1 MQILDVSKLRR
12 NIEATVLPDLK
23 SGRVGGVALAVSQYG
38 KICYENY
45 LGNTS
50 IGIPVAED
58 TMFRLASMTKPVT
71 AVAVLLLKDRGL
83 INLDQL
89 VEEFL
94 PEYNEMQVGRV
105 QDGKM
110 EILGKAESPI
120 TIRQLLTHSSGLGSG
135 PVGDEVGAHFPVRER
150 VSLEKVVGHYAKH
163 PLDFQPGTAQAYSA
177 LYAFDVLA
185 RIVEITTGEAY
196 ASFLE
201 REILKPLG
209 MMNTTFAP
217 SKEQWER
224 MIPMHNYEG
233 GAGKAVD
240 FPEGSLFE
248 GIPTCCCCAGA
259 GLASTLQDYMRFAEM
274 LLHGG
279 RPLLQEHTVREMAT
293 PQLPDA
299 IMHGQ
304 EVWGLGVRVI
314 VSEAYR
320 DLPCG
325 AFGWSG
331 AYGTH
336 FWVDPVNQITAVYM
350 KNSRYDGGAG
360 AYTSRRFEQAVAES
374 FRDNE

>member
-1 MQILDVSKLRR
+1 MHILDERKLREK
-12 NIEATVLPDLK
+12 IEETVLPDLE
-23 SGRVGGVALAVSQYG
+23 SGRVGGVAMAVSQAG
-38 KICYENY
+38 KMLYENY
-45 LGNTS
+45 LGNES
-50 IGIPVAED
+50 IGISVTED
-58 TMFRLASMTKPVT
+58 TMFRLASMTKPIT
-71 AVAVLLLKDRGL
+71 AVAVLILKDREL
-83 INLDQL
+83 LKLDQT
-89 VEEFL
+89 VAEFL
-94 PEYNEMQVGRV
+94 PEYKEMQVGQMR
-105 QDGKM
+105 DGKL

-135 PVGDEVGAHFPVRER
+135 PVGDYVGAHFPVKER
-150 VSLEKVVGHYAKH
+150 VSLEKVVGHYAKY

-185 RIVEITTGEAY
+185 RIVEIVTGKAY

-201 REILKPLG
+201 REILKPLR
-209 MMNTTFAP
+209 MVHTTFAP

-224 MIPMHNYEG
+224 IIPMHTYEG
-233 GAGKAVD
+233 GTGKAVD
-240 FPEGSLFE
+240 FPEESLFE
-248 GIPTCCCCAGA
+248 GIPTSCSCAGA

-274 LLHGG
+274 LLNGG

-293 PQLPDA
+293 PQLPGA

-374 FRDNE
+374 FCQ